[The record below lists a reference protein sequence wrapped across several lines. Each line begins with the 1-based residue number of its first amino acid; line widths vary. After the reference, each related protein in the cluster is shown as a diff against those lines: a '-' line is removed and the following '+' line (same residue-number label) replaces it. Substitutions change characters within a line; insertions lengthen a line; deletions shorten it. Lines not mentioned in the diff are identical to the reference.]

1 MISLIKSL
9 LAQKFTLLSF
19 IEKVMDY
26 ISLYGHLMY
35 RVNPSFIC
43 KLNIKGS
50 NLLTDHSI
58 NHKDK
63 MPSLQH
69 LAYIQILATAE
80 APQTVTENY
89 DLKVQL
95 RCHTLDQILFFFFT
109 EKDSLEYFYL
119 FRLKPLFQL

>member
-63 MPSLQH
+63 MQSLQH
-69 LAYIQILATAE
+69 LTYIQILATAE

-95 RCHTLDQILFFFFT
+95 RCHTLYQILFFFFT
-109 EKDSLEYFYL
+109 EKDSLEYFY
-119 FRLKPLFQL
+119 QSTESG